1 AAFGNGG
8 VALIPIVSGGFEE
21 YARAVKSVAQGKIL
35 VAGDVFVDG
44 KHQFAIARLDASGN
58 LDPRFGN
65 GGFTLAAPGPGGSIA
80 YGLGLEVNG
89 QIMVA
94 GTSGTGDATQ
104 IAVVRLTAGELQ
116 RFDFNADA
124 RSDVLWHNSVTGE
137 NYIYI
142 MNGTT
147 VQTGGFVR
155 QVADQNWKIAGVGD
169 FDGDGRADILWRN
182 ISTGENYI
190 WLMNGLSTASQGSVN
205 FVDPASGWEVKGNGD
220 FDGDR
225 TADIRQRNKW
235 TGANENYLMNQLT
248 SDMA

>member
-1 AAFGNGG
+1 NAVLLDGAGRIVLGGSASNGYVIRLASDGTRDPSFGGGGVVTVAAMQILAMDFDANGRILAAGAKPNGVNSFDMAVARIGTDGTLDAAFGNGG

-80 YGLGLEVNG
+80 YGLGLEANG

-94 GTSGTGDATQ
+94 GTTGTGDATQ
-104 IAVVRLTAGELQ
+104 IAVVRLTGGELQ
-116 RFDFNADA
+116 GFDFNADA
-124 RSDVLWHNSVTGE
+124 RSDVLWRNSATGE
-137 NYIYI
+137 NYLYL

-147 VQTGGFVR
+147 VRAEGFVR
-155 QVADQNWKIAGVGD
+155 QVADPSWK
-169 FDGDGRADILWRN
+169 
-182 ISTGENYI
+182 
-190 WLMNGLSTASQGSVN
+190 
-205 FVDPASGWEVKGNGD
+205 
-220 FDGDR
+220 
-225 TADIRQRNKW
+225 
-235 TGANENYLMNQLT
+235 
-248 SDMA
+248 